1 MYPDLLEIFGVT
13 LHGPIFERVLWI
25 LLAILMIWGIVSS
38 VLLIKNGKKAEG
50 GIQGVIVG
58 AILIWS
64 ITKIIETF
72 SADYAIMFQ
81 QPLVIHSYAFCILL
95 GIIAG
100 TLTAM
105 KMAPSRDLEGLD
117 MARLCLWMVLI
128 GFLGARAAHVIVDYQ
143 TYVDSCFH
151 PELMN
156 LDKPNCLR
164 VLDFGEGGLTFYGG
178 VIAGFFVVAAF
189 FYRRHKKG
197 KPLHVLSVFDLLAA
211 ALAITHA
218 FGRLGCLAAGCCW
231 GEITTG
237 TLGVKY
243 GADSFAFAEYIKD
256 SRLHDVMMKT
266 GETPL
271 VHATQIYESLG
282 ELILYICLWV
292 MLKKGAKPGKMAGT
306 WFIGYGVLR
315 FIVEIMRN
323 DTERGYY
330 FEQVVPSINAFFN
343 IPASHVTF
351 LSTSQGIAI
360 VMVAV
365 GAILLA
371 FSHKRKDKAVAEQ
384 APEKAEDKAEAEEAE
399 DKAEAESKAEKAEA
413 ESKAKIAE
421 DKAEKAES
429 KAKIAEGKS
438 ENAEGKAEAEDK
450 AENAEGNAE
459 NAEGKSEKAEGN
471 AEKAEANKTEAEA

>member
-1 MYPDLLEIFGVT
+1 MYPDLLEVFGVT

-64 ITKIIETF
+64 ITKIIGTF

>member
-1 MYPDLLEIFGVT
+1 MYPDLLEVFGVT

-384 APEKAEDKAEAEEAE
+384 APEKAEDKAEAE
-399 DKAEAESKAEKAEA
+399 
-413 ESKAKIAE
+413 
-421 DKAEKAES
+421 KAES
-429 KAKIAEGKS
+429 
-438 ENAEGKAEAEDK
+438 NAEK
-450 AENAEGNAE
+450 
-459 NAEGKSEKAEGN
+459 AEGKSEKAEGN
-471 AEKAEANKTEAEA
+471 AEKAEDNAEKAEGNAENAEGKAEIAEANKTEAEA

>member
-13 LHGPIFERVLWI
+13 LHGPIFERVLWF
-25 LLAILMIWGIVSS
+25 LLAFLMIWGVVSS
-38 VLLIKNGKKAEG
+38 VILLKNGRKAEG
-50 GIQGVIVG
+50 GIQGAIVG

-64 ITKIIETF
+64 IVKIAGTF
-72 SADYAIMFQ
+72 QESYELVFNE
-81 QPLVIHSYAFCILL
+81 PLVIHSYAFCILI

-105 KMAPSRDLEGLD
+105 KMAPSRDLDGTD
-117 MARLCLWMVLI
+117 MAKLCLWMVLI

-143 TYVDSCFH
+143 TYVNSCFH
-151 PELMN
+151 PELVN
-156 LDKPNCLR
+156 ASKPDCLR
-164 VLDFGEGGLTFYGG
+164 VLNFGEGGLTFYGG
-178 VIAGFFVVAAF
+178 VIAGFFVLAVF
-189 FYRRHKKG
+189 FYRRHKAG

-243 GADSFAFAEYIKD
+243 GASSFAFAEYIKD
-256 SRLHDVMMKT
+256 PKLHDMMMKT

-271 VHATQIYESLG
+271 VHATQVYESVG
-282 ELILYICLWV
+282 ELALYLILWA

-306 WFIGYGVLR
+306 WFVGYGAIR

-330 FEQVVPSINAFFN
+330 FEHVVSGINEFFSV
-343 IPASHVTF
+343 PASHVTF
-351 LSTSQGIAI
+351 LTTSQGIAI
-360 VMVAV
+360 VMIAV

-371 FSHKRKDKAVAEQ
+371 FSAQGKGVKGSPDAAGKAD
-384 APEKAEDKAEAEEAE
+384 APEKADASDAP
-399 DKAEAESKAEKAEA
+399 EKADAQETA
-413 ESKAKIAE
+413 PAGAPV
-421 DKAEKAES
+421 
-429 KAKIAEGKS
+429 AEG
-438 ENAEGKAEAEDK
+438 AA
-450 AENAEGNAE
+450 
-459 NAEGKSEKAEGN
+459 
-471 AEKAEANKTEAEA
+471 